1 MGKLARKRV
10 SRQLELSVYLT
21 VRGWK
26 GRVKRESESGEALA
40 GAVWERI

>member
-10 SRQLELSVYLT
+10 SRQLELSAYLT

-26 GRVKRESESGEALA
+26 GRGSFKKRESEGGEALA
-40 GAVWERI
+40 GAV